1 MRYRDGYNYQLARN
15 EVFET
20 SFRPR
25 FEVSVERI
33 SLGADGTMIVNSGYA
48 WDGASGII
56 DTKTNLRASCGH
68 DALYQLMRM
77 EKLDFN
83 EHHKADDDFCKWL
96 KEDGAWQITI
106 NMAGW
111 ALGRMR
117 GKYAK
122 PRNRKKI
129 YTV

>member
-1 MRYRDGYNYQLARN
+1 MKYRDGYKYQLARN
-15 EVFET
+15 EIFET

-25 FEVSVERI
+25 WEMSVERI

-48 WDGASGII
+48 WDGASGIV

-83 EHHKADDDFCKWL
+83 VHEVADNDFCRWL
-96 KEDGAWQITI
+96 KEDGAWQITT
-106 NMAGW
+106 NLARWG
-111 ALGRMR
+111 LKKMR
-117 GKYAK
+117 GKYANPK
-122 PRNRKKI
+122 NRKKI
-129 YTV
+129 YTI